1 MLTAQLNRMLAGSL
15 ERSPRARELCTV
27 LEGRRL
33 MLEITGL
40 PASFWISAAGGSLTV
55 ALASTAARAGTA
67 ARDAETAG
75 DAIAADVTADVT
87 VSGSPFA
94 LFAMATGDASEAVT
108 RGGASVGGDE
118 MLAQQFQELA
128 RLLRPDLEH
137 ALGGV
142 IGRMPAHFAARAAA
156 MLGSWGRA
164 AVESVARDTADYLG
178 HESRDLVPRAEAENF
193 LGGVE
198 ALRSRLAAAEARA
211 VQLDER
217 LAGLAPL
224 APPIAPTPRGR
235 A

>member
-1 MLTAQLNRMLAGSL
+1 MLTAQLNRMLARSL
-15 ERSPRARELCTV
+15 ERSPRARELCVT

-33 MLEITGL
+33 MLEVTGL
-40 PASFWISAAGGSLTV
+40 PATFWVNAAGGSLTV
-55 ALASTAARAGTA
+55 ALAGAKARDTAAT
-67 ARDAETAG
+67 DDTLN
-75 DAIAADVTADVT
+75 ADVT
-87 VSGSPFA
+87 VTGSPLA
-94 LFAMATGDASEAVT
+94 LLAMATGDASDAVT

-142 IGRMPAHFAARAAA
+142 IGRMPAHFAARAAE

-164 AVESVARDTADYLG
+164 AGESVARNTADYLA

-224 APPIAPTPRGR
+224 APPIAPMPQGR

>member
-1 MLTAQLNRMLAGSL
+1 MLIAQLTRMLARSL
-15 ERSPRARELCTV
+15 ERSPRARELCV
-27 LEGRRL
+27 ALEGRRL

-40 PASFWISAAGGSLTV
+40 PAAFWISAAGGSLTV
-55 ALASTAARAGTA
+55 ALASTAARDMATT
-67 ARDAETAG
+67 DDTT
-75 DAIAADVTADVT
+75 TADVT
-87 VSGSPFA
+87 VSGSPLA
-94 LFAMATGDASEAVT
+94 LLAMATGDASEAVT
-108 RGGASVGGDE
+108 RGGASVEGDE

-156 MLGSWGRA
+156 ILGSWGRA
-164 AVESVARDTADYLG
+164 AGESVARNTADYLA

-198 ALRSRLAAAEARA
+198 ALRSRLTAAEARA
-211 VQLDER
+211 AQLDAN
-217 LAGLAPL
+217 LARI
-224 APPIAPTPRGR
+224 APPTPPTAPTPRGR

>member
-1 MLTAQLNRMLAGSL
+1 MLPVLTAQLNRLLARSL
-15 ERSPRARELCTV
+15 ERSPRARELCAA

-33 MLEITGL
+33 MLEITGF
-40 PASFWISAAGGSLTV
+40 PAAFWVSAAGGSLTV
-55 ALASTAARAGTA
+55 ALAGTV
-67 ARDAETAG
+67 ARDIAAVGDTTAT
-75 DAIAADVTADVT
+75 DVAADVTVN
-87 VSGSPFA
+87 GSPLA
-94 LFAMATGDASEAVT
+94 LLAMATGDASEAVT

-118 MLAQQFQELA
+118 LLAQQFQELA

-164 AVESVARDTADYLG
+164 AGESVARNTADYLA

-224 APPIAPTPRGR
+224 APPIAPMPRSR

>member
-1 MLTAQLNRMLAGSL
+1 MLTAQLNRMLARSL
-15 ERSPRARELCTV
+15 ERSPRARELCVT

-33 MLEITGL
+33 MLEVTGL
-40 PASFWISAAGGSLTV
+40 PAAFWVSAAGGSLTV
-55 ALASTAARAGTA
+55 ALAGAA
-67 ARDAETAG
+67 ARDTA
-75 DAIAADVTADVT
+75 AAADTLTADVT
-87 VSGSPFA
+87 VTGSPLA
-94 LFAMATGDASEAVT
+94 LLAMATGDASDAVT

-142 IGRMPAHFAARAAA
+142 VGRMPAHFAARALE
-156 MLGSWGRA
+156 MLNNWGRA
-164 AVESVARDTADYLG
+164 AGESVARNTADYLA

-198 ALRSRLAAAEARA
+198 ALRSRLTAAEAQA
-211 VQLDER
+211 TQLAER
-217 LAGLAPL
+217 LARIAPL
-224 APPIAPTPRGR
+224 TLLTSPTPPTPRGR